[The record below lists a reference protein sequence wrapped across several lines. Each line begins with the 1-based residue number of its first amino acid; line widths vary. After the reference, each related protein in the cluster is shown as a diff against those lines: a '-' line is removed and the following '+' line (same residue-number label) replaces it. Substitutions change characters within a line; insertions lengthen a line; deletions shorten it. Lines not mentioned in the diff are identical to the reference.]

1 MPLSWRVLRGSEKAA
16 RLLICPRGQTSR
28 AVLVVIIIECVEDAT
43 PVVGAT
49 GVEIERRRR
58 LGPGLWDDLAMV
70 ATYDEFAA
78 GHRAQHLKPF
88 NRWCAV
94 VGNPL
99 SVVGGAS
106 MLLGH
111 RRSGAALA
119 GSGLAILG
127 AGHVAEGNLPRSL
140 RDLARHPIWS
150 VRADFALARDTIMDS
165 RSRP

>member
-1 MPLSWRVLRGSEKAA
+1 MR
-16 RLLICPRGQTSR
+16 
-28 AVLVVIIIECVEDAT
+28 
-43 PVVGAT
+43 PVVRRA
-49 GVEIERRRR
+49 ESRRRR
-58 LGPGLWDDLAMV
+58 AAYLGPPLATAALQPLSVRSIPSARFIVIGPRLWDDLAMV

-78 GHRAQHLKPF
+78 EHRAEHLKPF

-111 RRSGAALA
+111 RRGGAALA

-127 AGHVAEGNLPRSL
+127 AGHIAEGNLPRSL

-150 VRADFALARDTIMDS
+150 VRADLALARDTIMDS